1 MDSQMLEGSAW
12 RDADSTKEEI
22 VLESRGKP
30 WRAESQ
36 VQGADEDPCRD
47 EGPPGEEESGRQRV
61 EGSLRQ
67 SWSNMGGGGC
77 GQEGRGG
84 LERQRDQPGAL
95 RGSPVLSG

>member
-1 MDSQMLEGSAW
+1 MLEGSAW
-12 RDADSTKEEI
+12 RDADSKKEEI

-47 EGPPGEEESGRQRV
+47 ERPPGEEESGRQRV